1 VHSNE
6 DGRADRMFEL
16 KFRIFDPDIPKDF
29 SEAED
34 GKVLGDMINWEY
46 VKKSSYLMDA
56 LNGKYTIMLY
66 IGYKDKNKTEIYE
79 GDILKDDQGRLL
91 LVEWWKD
98 RFTFKAITETNFI
111 RANNIR
117 EWFEFNHAPPE
128 IIGNKFENPDIVG
141 KKNENTG
148 NNR

>member
-1 VHSNE
+1 VYSNG
-6 DGRADRMFEL
+6 DGRADRMKEL
-16 KFRIFDPDIPKDF
+16 KFRIFDPAIPKNF

-34 GKVLGDMINWEY
+34 GKASGEMVNWEY

-56 LNGKYTIMLY
+56 LNGKYPIMLY
-66 IGYKDKNKTEIYE
+66 ICQKDKNKTEIYE
-79 GDILKDDQGRLL
+79 GDLLKDDWGRIL

-117 EWFEFNHAPPE
+117 EWFEFNHALPE
-128 IIGNKFENPDIVG
+128 IIGNKFENPDIIG
-141 KKNENTG
+141 K
-148 NNR
+148 